1 MFDFIIKGGPVMIP
15 IILGSVIGLAI
26 VIERGWMWWR
36 LRFDTARFSDE
47 MLALVRAGRLAEA
60 LQRCQNTRHPLA
72 RVLAVGLEH
81 ADGELTDIER
91 LMQHEGDRAVQQ
103 MERHLGGL
111 SSIIAIEPLL
121 GFLGTI
127 TGLIHSFRAWEHAGA
142 DVTVSTLAAGIYE
155 AMITTAAGL
164 IVAIPLYLAN
174 NYFIYRIKQFA
185 FEATD
190 AGNSLLRA
198 LAQQRPR
205 EDAPRAPAT
214 YA

>member
-1 MFDFIIKGGPVMIP
+1 MFDFVLKGGPVMIP
-15 IILGSVIGLAI
+15 ILLGSVIGLAM
-26 VIERGWMWWR
+26 VIERGWLWWR
-36 LRFDTARFSDE
+36 WRLDTAKFSDE
-47 MLALVRAGRLAEA
+47 VLGLVRADRLAEA
-60 LQRCQNTRHPLA
+60 LQRCRGVRHPLG

-81 ADGELTDIER
+81 ASEDLSDIER

-103 MERHLGGL
+103 MERNLGGL
-111 SSIIAIEPLL
+111 SSITAIEPLL

-127 TGLIHSFRAWEHAGA
+127 TGLISSFRAWERAGA

-174 NYFIYRIKQFA
+174 NYFISRVKQFT

-190 AGNSLLRA
+190 TGNALLRA
-198 LAQQRPR
+198 LAKQRAG
-205 EDAPRAPAT
+205 DIAPHASTT